1 MIWYITSF
9 SYHTHKSKREGRKVR
24 ERTTNNGASL
34 SSSVCVYCFLFYRAL
49 PLQCTSES
57 LESCLSAR
65 WIFHVLFKS
74 CAVFDIEREPKDFR
88 RRLFSLASTIRWW
101 IDMVDGSE
109 HSSRLN
115 LHPPSFLLFIVHGR
129 SSPLSVPSFYPLLI
143 CTKMLFLALKT
154 PPIPLR
160 WIFRWLKRRRR
171 RETIDRQNER
181 CSQTFL
187 IFFTES
193 HFKQRRRS
201 SSSSV
206 VRHVLVWYASMPPP
220 LSSKKKKENIFDQSP
235 PSLTM
240 TMTILTD
247 KSRAPALQ
255 GLGESSWLLSDF
267 FLFFIIN
274 IWVQVPCF
282 PIRWFPLSPKVSLLV
297 LVYIQYHMM
306 YTVFFFSSLFKFKK
320 RKEMCL
326 IDCLSDG

>member
-1 MIWYITSF
+1 
-9 SYHTHKSKREGRKVR
+9 
-24 ERTTNNGASL
+24 
-34 SSSVCVYCFLFYRAL
+34 
-49 PLQCTSES
+49 
-57 LESCLSAR
+57 
-65 WIFHVLFKS
+65 
-74 CAVFDIEREPKDFR
+74 
-88 RRLFSLASTIRWW
+88 
-101 IDMVDGSE
+101 
-109 HSSRLN
+109 
-115 LHPPSFLLFIVHGR
+115 
-129 SSPLSVPSFYPLLI
+129 
-143 CTKMLFLALKT
+143 MLFLALKT

-201 SSSSV
+201 SSSSSSV

-220 LSSKKKKENIFDQSP
+220 LSSKKKKEKIFAQSP

-255 GLGESSWLLSDF
+255 GLGESSRLLSDF

-282 PIRWFPLSPKVSLLV
+282 LIRWFPLFPQSLSPRSSLYTISYD
-297 LVYIQYHMM
+297 VYSFFL
-306 YTVFFFSSLFKFKK
+306 FFFV
-320 RKEMCL
+320 
-326 IDCLSDG
+326 